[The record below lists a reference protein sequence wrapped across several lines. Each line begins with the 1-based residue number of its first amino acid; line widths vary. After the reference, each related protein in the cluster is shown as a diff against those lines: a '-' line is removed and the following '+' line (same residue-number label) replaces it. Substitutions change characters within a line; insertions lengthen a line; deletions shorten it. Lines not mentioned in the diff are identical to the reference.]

1 MNVEKM
7 LNFVEK
13 YYFFNTHNL
22 LVSNNFCIFAGRFC
36 VSYIEIQMNV
46 IKKRT

>member
-1 MNVEKM
+1 M
-7 LNFVEK
+7 LIFVEC
-13 YYFFNTHNL
+13 YYFFNRYNL
-22 LVSNNFCIFAGRFC
+22 LVSNNFRIFARRFC